1 MDKYLTPTTVEDI
14 DYLSPR
20 LRQADMDECSAA
32 TGKPV
37 RDALYTGLLAGDIT
51 LTLRTSTGLR
61 VGVCGVVPSPTMD
74 AGVVWMTATDDIY
87 QHQMTFL
94 RKSKAALEYL
104 SDGYLALFNCVDARN
119 HLHIKWLKWM
129 GFTFIQKHEK
139 YGAEQRPFYEFLRIS
154 KNV

>member
-20 LRQADMDECSAA
+20 LRQADKDECFAA

-37 RDALYTGLLAGDIT
+37 RDALYTGYLAGDIT

-94 RKSKAALEYL
+94 RRSKAAL
-104 SDGYLALFNCVDARN
+104 DYLAEDYFLLYNYVDARN
-119 HLHIKWLKWM
+119 TLHIRWLKWM
-129 GFTFIQKHEK
+129 GFTFINKHTD
-139 YGAEQRPFYEFLRIS
+139 YGAEKRLFYEFLRIT
-154 KNV
+154 